1 MTIIR
6 TLFSEAR
13 KIDRRIEKVID
24 YAAQAEDRL
33 EAEISEYEATPNVE
47 SCFRKFLE
55 TYQAGVQ
62 AGDVTE
68 VGIWVSGF
76 YGSGKSSFTKYLGFA
91 LDPARTIRGRP
102 FLELL
107 QSRLRSSDV
116 RALLSTVAR
125 RIPTAVVMLDLGTD
139 QLASSPNV
147 TVANVLY
154 WKVLQLAG
162 FSREQKLAELEFSL
176 SQRGLYEKF
185 KQEYSSRF
193 GETWEA
199 IHNDPSISVARAS
212 QILPTILPETYPDE
226 LMFLKL
232 KYEASN
238 SVRDLAQRMIDLIR
252 KSTGVQNILFLI
264 DEAGQY
270 VAPKGQLILNL
281 DGLARAFKELGQ
293 GKVWIVATGQQ
304 TLSEIVESAA
314 YNSAELNKLRDRFPI
329 AIELDARDIREIT
342 YRRLLT
348 KSDQGEKDLRKL
360 FSENGQ
366 AMIWHTR
373 LTGTSLYKD
382 DPTAEDFIR
391 FYPFLPQHFDVLM
404 QLIRVLARRTGGVG
418 LRSAIRVIQDVLV
431 DTNKILPAGETKLA
445 DRPNG
450 ALATVADFY
459 KTLRY
464 DILKTLPHVVAAVD
478 KVEEL
483 FPGNPTHIQ
492 AAQAVAALQLLDDF
506 PRSPENIAALLYPQ
520 IGSPG
525 LVDEIRAA
533 LIEMAGT
540 RGLGLI
546 EDPQS
551 GGYQFLSESVEP
563 LRRKRSEHEPTIG
576 EVARV
581 RNELL
586 QAAIAAQPSARLEGV
601 KEVPAG
607 VFLGRSV
614 ILGDK
619 LDINFQ
625 LEIVDPEA
633 WEERRNALLA
643 ASTQA
648 TEYRAAILWMF
659 RRDPL
664 LDEDLVDICKSE
676 FIAREIGEHATDR
689 DLAQYARAEMRRA
702 ALGRESALRRMKESL
717 LDGLFIFRGKPTPVR
732 QAGSD
737 LSTAAQTILAEA
749 AGKVFH
755 QYHLVKIRPPT
766 NLAARF
772 LEISNLKNMPGE
784 LDPLGLVNR
793 QTVRIET
800 NNPALTE
807 ALRAFK
813 EKADAAGSGR
823 LPGKA
828 IQELFAAA
836 PYGWSKDAVRY
847 LFAALLVAGKV
858 EFVVDGQTLRTAVQA
873 AADAL
878 RSTVSFNSVG
888 VGLRDSGP
896 SPEALDRAARRM
908 EDLFGEQV
916 LPLEDHV
923 AQAARKHFPPL
934 ISALGALP
942 SRLRLLGLPGEE
954 RASELLTTMA
964 NLLKGDGSDA
974 PIYLGAIDSE
984 LPQEIAW
991 ARLATRAL
999 DQDGEDD
1006 IRRARGVL
1014 TSLEELEG
1022 LFPGEARH
1030 LAPQEEPRRIREALK
1045 SENFAEKLAD
1055 VRSQMQ
1061 AVLSAA
1067 RHAYQDCWDEYNQ
1080 ALGKAETA
1088 LQNHPD
1094 WVKLEDADRAEL
1106 ASRLQN
1112 LLPTEPAAGKELNDY
1127 RTLLVRQRSLPAL
1140 LQDLLIEVK
1149 RRMPE
1154 APPLPPVSPNG
1165 DGQPIMVEIIDID
1178 EILPRDPIYDQSE
1191 LEGWLNE
1198 VRALVVSYIQQGK
1211 GVQFNS

>member
-1 MTIIR
+1 MTIR

-33 EAEISEYEATPNVE
+33 EAEIGEYEATPNVE

-91 LDPARTIRGRP
+91 LDPARSVQGRP

-116 RALLSTVAR
+116 RALLFTVAKR
-125 RIPTAVVMLDLGTD
+125 TPTAVVMLDLGTD

-154 WKVLQLAG
+154 FKVLQLAG
-162 FSREQKLAELEFSL
+162 FSKEVKLAELEFSL
-176 SQRGLYEKF
+176 SQRGLYEQF
-185 KQEYSSRF
+185 KQEYHARF

-212 QILPTILPETYPDE
+212 QILPAILPETYPNE

-232 KYEASN
+232 KYETTD

-252 KSTGVQNILFLI
+252 KTTGMQNILFLI

-270 VAPKGQLILNL
+270 VAPRGQLILNL

-329 AIELDARDIREIT
+329 AVELDARDIREIT

-360 FSENGQ
+360 FQEKGQ

-382 DPTAEDFIR
+382 DPNAEDFIR

-431 DTNKILPAGETKLA
+431 DTNRILPAGETKLA
-445 DRPNG
+445 DRQVG

-459 KTLRY
+459 QTLRY

-483 FPGNPTHIQ
+483 FTGRLIHLR
-492 AAQAVAALQLLDDF
+492 AAQAVAALQLLEDF
-506 PRSPENIAALLYPQ
+506 PRTPENIAGLLYPQ
-520 IGSPG
+520 IGSPA
-525 LVDEIRAA
+525 LVDDVRAA
-533 LIEMAGT
+533 LLEMAGT
-540 RGLGLI
+540 RGIGLI

-563 LRRKRSEHEPTIG
+563 LRRKRSEHEPTTG

-586 QAAIAAQPSARLEGV
+586 QAAISTQPSAKLEGV

-625 LEIVDPEA
+625 LEPVDPEA
-633 WEERRNALLA
+633 WEERRSALLA
-643 ASTQA
+643 ESAQAS
-648 TEYRAAILWMF
+648 EYRAAILWLF

-664 LDEDLVDICKSE
+664 LEADLVDICKSE
-676 FIAREIGEHATDR
+676 FIAGEIGEHAADR
-689 DLAQYARAEMRRA
+689 DLAQYARAELRRSE
-702 ALGRESALRRMKESL
+702 LGRESALARLKDSL

-737 LSTAAQTILAEA
+737 LAAALQAILAEA
-749 AGKVFH
+749 AGKVFN

-766 NLAARF
+766 NQAARF
-772 LEISNLKNMPGE
+772 LEITNLKNMPAD

-807 ALRAFK
+807 TLRAFK
-813 EKADAAGSGR
+813 EKADTAGSGR

-847 LFAALLVAGKV
+847 LFAALLFAGKV

-878 RSTVSFNSVG
+878 RSTVAFNSVG

-934 ISALGALP
+934 ISALGSLP
-942 SRLRLLGLPGEE
+942 SRLRLLGLPGEA
-954 RASELLTTMA
+954 RAADLLATMA

-974 PIYLGAIDSE
+974 PVYLGATDSE

-991 ARLATRAL
+991 ARQATRAL
-999 DQDGEDD
+999 DQGGEED
-1006 IRRARGVL
+1006 IRRARTVVA
-1014 TSLEELEG
+1014 SLEELDS
-1022 LFPGEARH
+1022 LFPGEARR
-1030 LAPQEEPRRIREALK
+1030 LAPREETAHIREALK
-1045 SENFAEKLAD
+1045 SENFGEKLAD
-1055 VRSQMQ
+1055 VRSQSQ
-1061 AVLSAA
+1061 AILRAA
-1067 RHAYQDCWDEYNQ
+1067 RDAYQSCWNEYNQ
-1080 ALGKAETA
+1080 ALNAAETV
-1088 LQNHPD
+1088 LQSHPK
-1094 WVKLEDADRAEL
+1094 WVDLEDADRAEL
-1106 ASRLQN
+1106 AARLQN
-1112 LLPTEPAAGKELNDY
+1112 LLPNQPASGNELPGY
-1127 RTLLVRQRSLPAL
+1127 RTLLVRQRSLPGL
-1140 LQDLLIEVK
+1140 IQDLLTEVQ
-1149 RRMPE
+1149 RRVPE
-1154 APPLPPVSPNG
+1154 APPPPPVPPNG
-1165 DGQPIMVEIIDID
+1165 DGQPIEVEIVEVA
-1178 EILPRDPIYDQSE
+1178 EILPHDPIFDRSE

-1198 VRALVVSYIQQGK
+1198 LRALVESYIQQGK

>member
-1 MTIIR
+1 MKTIR
-6 TLFSEAR
+6 TLFSEGR

-24 YAAQAEDRL
+24 YAAQTEDRL
-33 EAEISEYEATPNVE
+33 EAEISEYEATSNVE

-55 TYQAGVQ
+55 TYQAGVL

-91 LDPARTIRGRP
+91 LDPARSVGGRP

-107 QSRLRSSDV
+107 KDRLRSSDV
-116 RALLSTVAR
+116 RALLTTVAM

-139 QLASSPNV
+139 QLASSPNATV
-147 TVANVLY
+147 TNVLY

-162 FSREQKLAELEFSL
+162 FSKEQKLAELEFSL

-185 KQEYSSRF
+185 KSDYSTRF
-193 GETWEA
+193 GETWEE

-212 QILPTILPETYPDE
+212 QILPSILPETFPNE

-232 KYEASN
+232 KYETTD
-238 SVRDLAQRMIDLIR
+238 SVRDLAQRMIDLVR
-252 KSTGVQNILFLI
+252 RTTGVQNILFLI

-293 GKVWIVATGQQ
+293 GKVWVVATGQQ

-329 AIELDARDIREIT
+329 SVELDARDIREIT
-342 YRRLLT
+342 YLRLLT
-348 KSDQGEKDLRKL
+348 KSPQGEADLRKL
-360 FSENGQ
+360 FQDKGQ
-366 AMIWHTR
+366 SMIQHTR

-382 DPTAEDFIR
+382 DPSAEDFVR

-431 DTNKILPAGETKLA
+431 DTNRILPAGDVKLA
-445 DRPNG
+445 DRPVG
-450 ALATVADFY
+450 SLATVSDFY
-459 KTLRY
+459 KTLRF
-464 DILKTLPHVVAAVD
+464 DILKTLPHVVVAVD

-483 FPGNPTHIQ
+483 YAGRELYIQ
-492 AAQAVAALQLLDDF
+492 VAQAVAALQFLEDF
-506 PRSPENIAALLYPQ
+506 PRTPENIAALIYPQ
-520 IGSPG
+520 IGEPG
-525 LVDEIRAA
+525 QIDDIRAA
-533 LIEMAGT
+533 LLEIGKT
-540 RGLGLI
+540 RGIGLI
-546 EDPQS
+546 DDPQS

-563 LRRKRSEHEPTIG
+563 LRRKRSEHEPTGG
-576 EVARV
+576 EVARL

-601 KEVPAG
+601 KDVPAG
-607 VFLGRSV
+607 VLIGRSV

-633 WEERRNALLA
+633 WETRRSALLA
-643 ASTQA
+643 ETAQA
-648 TEYRAAILWMF
+648 TEHRAAILWIF
-659 RRDPL
+659 KHDAL
-664 LDEDLVDICKSE
+664 LESDLVDICKSE
-676 FIAREIGEHATDR
+676 FIAGEISEHAADR
-689 DLAQYARAEMRRA
+689 DLAQYARAELRRA
-702 ALGRESALRRMKESL
+702 GAGREAALARLKEAL

-737 LSTAAQTILAEA
+737 LTNAAQAILSEA

-755 QYHLVKIRPPT
+755 QFHLVKIRPPT

-772 LEISNLKNMPGE
+772 LEVTNLRNMPAE
-784 LDPLGLVNR
+784 LDPLKFVNR
-793 QTVRIET
+793 QSVRIDV
-800 NNPALTE
+800 NHPALTE
-807 ALRAFK
+807 TLRAFK

-828 IQELFAAA
+828 IQDTFASQ

-847 LFAALLVAGKV
+847 LFAALLEAGKV
-858 EFVVDGQTLRTAVQA
+858 EFVVDGQTLRTAVQS
-873 AADAL
+873 AADAV
-878 RSTVSFNSVG
+878 RSTVAFNGVG

-934 ISALGALP
+934 ITALGALP

-954 RASELLTTMA
+954 RADDLLA
-964 NLLKGDGSDA
+964 ALSNLLKGDGSDA
-974 PIYLGAIDSE
+974 PVYLGAADTD

-991 ARLATRAL
+991 ARQANHAL
-999 DQDGEDD
+999 DQGGEAD
-1006 IRRARGVL
+1006 IRRARAVL
-1014 TSLEELEG
+1014 ASLDELDS
-1022 LFPGEARH
+1022 LFPGETRR
-1030 LAPQEEPRRIREALK
+1030 LAPHEEPRLIREALK

-1055 VRSQMQ
+1055 VRSQVQ
-1061 AVLSAA
+1061 VIL
-1067 RHAYQDCWDEYNQ
+1067 RTTIHAYQECWNDYNQ
-1080 ALGKAETA
+1080 ALSEAEIV
-1088 LQNHPD
+1088 LQNQPD
-1094 WVKLEDADRAEL
+1094 WLKLEDADRAEL

-1112 LLPTEPAAGKELNDY
+1112 DLPGQPAADRELPGY
-1127 RTLLVRQRSLPAL
+1127 RTLLVRLRSLPAL
-1140 LQDLLIEVK
+1140 LQELQAEAESRVPQTTVTPPPGNGNGPPQEVETLSIEDLL
-1149 RRMPE
+1149 PSQ
-1154 APPLPPVSPNG
+1154 PLASRGELDAWLATLRAV
-1165 DGQPIMVEIIDID
+1165 VEEYLKKGRSVIF
-1178 EILPRDPIYDQSE
+1178 RD
-1191 LEGWLNE
+1191 
-1198 VRALVVSYIQQGK
+1198 
-1211 GVQFNS
+1211 